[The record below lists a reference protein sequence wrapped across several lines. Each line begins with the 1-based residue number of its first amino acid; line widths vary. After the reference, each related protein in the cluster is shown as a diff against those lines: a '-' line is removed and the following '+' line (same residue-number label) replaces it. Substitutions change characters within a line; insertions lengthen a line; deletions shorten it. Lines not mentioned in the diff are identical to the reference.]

1 MEIWFALL
9 IPVIFTIAS
18 LFLFKEKITWWEAF
32 IPTLTTLLLIIII
45 SNIGV
50 SSVTKDYE
58 YWGNYVTQ
66 VRYYEPWDEYIHQT
80 CTRSVPCGTDSDGNT
95 QYCDETYDCSYV
107 QYHSESFSV
116 VLNDNREISV
126 DENYYNDVKRKFNT
140 TSIFV
145 EMNRNYHF
153 NDGDMYKN
161 LYPNTYE
168 TYVFFPTKHRYVNK
182 IQASNSIFNYPK
194 VTEEDILKYKLFD
207 YPEIENN
214 QLNSI
219 LYNKPL
225 KVDKAQQDKF
235 NYINGMLGMNKQ
247 IKVWICLFNNTDSY
261 AGYMQEAYWKH
272 GNKNEFVICVG
283 VDEKMKISWV
293 HIFSWSQNKNI
304 EIETRN
310 FILYQKQLDLIS
322 LGDWLY
328 SDGLKDW
335 KRTEFK
341 QFDYLH
347 VEPPRWSKILIW
359 ITSLLST
366 LGILVWVTINEYERT
381 FNDNWKYKSYD
392 LKNMIKKLLN
402 RNNDTM

>member
-1 MEIWFALL
+1 
-9 IPVIFTIAS
+9 
-18 LFLFKEKITWWEAF
+18 
-32 IPTLTTLLLIIII
+32 
-45 SNIGV
+45 
-50 SSVTKDYE
+50 
-58 YWGNYVTQ
+58 
-66 VRYYEPWDEYIHQT
+66 
-80 CTRSVPCGTDSDGNT
+80 
-95 QYCDETYDCSYV
+95 
-107 QYHSESFSV
+107 
-116 VLNDNREISV
+116 
-126 DENYYNDVKRKFNT
+126 
-140 TSIFV
+140 
-145 EMNRNYHF
+145 
-153 NDGDMYKN
+153 
-161 LYPNTYE
+161 
-168 TYVFFPTKHRYVNK
+168 
-182 IQASNSIFNYPK
+182 
-194 VTEEDILKYKLFD
+194 
-207 YPEIENN
+207 
-214 QLNSI
+214 
-219 LYNKPL
+219 
-225 KVDKAQQDKF
+225 
-235 NYINGMLGMNKQ
+235 
-247 IKVWICLFNNTDSY
+247 
-261 AGYMQEAYWKH
+261 MQEAYWKH
-272 GNKNEFVICVG
+272 GNKNEFIICVG